1 MQESP
6 LCGWKVFQNKIKS
19 GYRFLYEAEA
29 CSFPYSRNLL
39 PIRLFDR
46 FCNLVSWHI
55 LCNRACFTVKGG
67 RSVIVWNRGY
77 HLFSFK
83 DFVFWTTIFGYN
95 KKKSLCEDNNI
106 KF

>member
-46 FCNLVSWHI
+46 FCNLVSWNI

-77 HLFSFK
+77 H
-83 DFVFWTTIFGYN
+83 VFFLQGLRFLDAT